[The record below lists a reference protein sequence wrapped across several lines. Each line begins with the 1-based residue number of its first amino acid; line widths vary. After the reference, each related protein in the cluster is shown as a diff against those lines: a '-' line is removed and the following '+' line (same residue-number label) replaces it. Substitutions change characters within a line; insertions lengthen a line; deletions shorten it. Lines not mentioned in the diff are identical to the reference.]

1 MVSGLF
7 RKERLLAVIKDFV
20 YFPDSSDKDL
30 KIVCRYPQYF
40 AAVKL
45 FENIKAHLRP
55 EGDGKGG
62 TYFGATL
69 QSWLLPTELIWMT
82 SFQNSL

>member
-55 EGDGKGG
+55 EG
-62 TYFGATL
+62 TARAAH
-69 QSWLLPTELIWMT
+69 T
-82 SFQNSL
+82 SARQAAEKAILCSSSQECL